1 MADSPNTPA
10 RVPVD
15 LRLLRRMQLTFA
27 LLFVAYLL
35 GFAPLPYSIG
45 SLVLGAAAVV
55 TGIMATVRAFAINVP
70 GMLRVTVPLITVA
83 ALLFTLSQGVQTIF
97 YGPTKAFQECQAG
110 ALTERSKA
118 ACERD
123 YQRSILRLDTST
135 GS

>member
-1 MADSPNTPA
+1 MAESPNTPA
-10 RVPVD
+10 RTPVD
-15 LRLLRRMQLTFA
+15 LRLLRRMQLTFM
-27 LLFVAYLL
+27 LLVAAYLIS
-35 GFAPLPYSIG
+35 FTPLPYSIG

-55 TGIMATVRAFAINVP
+55 TGILSVIRAFVVNVP

-83 ALLFTLSQGVQTIF
+83 ALLFTLAQGVQTIF
-97 YGPTKAFQECQAG
+97 YSQTKAFQECQAG

-123 YQRSILRLDTST
+123 YQRSILRLEPST